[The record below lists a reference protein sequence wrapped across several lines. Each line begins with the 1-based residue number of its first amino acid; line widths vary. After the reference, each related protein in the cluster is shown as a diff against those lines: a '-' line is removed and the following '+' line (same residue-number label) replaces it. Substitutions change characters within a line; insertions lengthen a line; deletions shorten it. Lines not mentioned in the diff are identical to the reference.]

1 MPTTHMVSLPKILD
15 KLILRQLQLTSI
27 FDFAS
32 HAAAPNSVKLL
43 SCTLGDRGEGL
54 RISNSGHRQEEV
66 PGALRHHGG
75 PVHVDHQE
83 THPAPFRES
92 HLPLC

>member
-1 MPTTHMVSLPKILD
+1 MPITHMVSLPKILD
-15 KLILRQLQLTSI
+15 KLILRQLQPTSI
-27 FDFAS
+27 FDFA
-32 HAAAPNSVKLL
+32 AAPASVKPL
-43 SCTLGDRGEGL
+43 SCALGDRGEGL

-83 THPAPFRES
+83 THPAPVRES